1 MHSTYEYLI
10 DHIGYIDTAF
20 ESYDVSQYAARAQK
34 ITGYAVA
41 GEVLEDDFGTSAM
54 IGSRQDKLIGNISNV
69 DPKDKHSIDLLAAA
83 LMNSNFEKAAT
94 DIPQLL
100 EILFSPAYHGD
111 QQIKIPQ
118 NFLDLLLNGE
128 VGQTDPNTG
137 ASSSPSTSLLTKFSA
152 DVIQLDSPSGMV
164 AQPGIRKGL
173 IVAAEEYYLE
183 TDPGSTTALF
193 TTAGGGVHL
202 DTSKIGAGSP
212 SHALLSPALISSAVS
227 SMLSVSELTSL
238 STAIKS
244 VVAWD
249 IQLGDGSGMT
259 YAAGSASSELI
270 LGGPG
275 VDNLQGG
282 SGADILIGGG
292 GQDFLTAGVGS
303 DTLLGGQGLDL
314 YAFNGTFGTDVVLDS
329 DDQGT
334 ISFDG
339 GGLGTAKAT
348 GKHNQ
353 WAGQT
358 NNGKFVGYALYND
371 PRSST
376 GVSLAITRDG
386 VAGVVDVRDFN
397 LAKAESSSGYLGIY
411 LSNSAIAALGTPN
424 ASQAL
429 SESASAPG
437 SLTKDGSQTFSVLL
451 GQAATADLTLVVKLT
466 GANAAD
472 FALSTG
478 SQLLQFANG
487 QAQVTLSAGENA
499 RSFSLVNIRDPGQ
512 SESAQLDFSLLDADG
527 TDSGIAV
534 NPLDFNLSETATTDE
549 QFTPLAG
556 VRQSDDLYYYDLATG
571 NYDSD
576 SNFLVNAGDT
586 ENGISTGTGNDSITS
601 GSGNDTIS
609 SATGD
614 DTISAGGGSDLILTL
629 SGDSEIYADHK
640 VDLYAA
646 IQNAE
651 NGTATGLK
659 GAAIGVGDGNNT
671 IVGGAGND
679 LISVGQGNNVIVAGP
694 GQNLIMAG
702 NAAALMQ
709 PDWSWAPTNEWDV
722 SYEDFGVLPAQY
734 NIGTSTYEGVRS
746 FDLSSQ
752 AWLPVGV
759 GNDTIYGGKGDSTI
773 FLTNGDNYV
782 DAGGGNDLIAG
793 GMGKDTIFA
802 GSGNVTVAG
811 GGGDTYIDGES
822 GDDLLFGEGGD
833 NTIMGGAG
841 NDTIFAGDDAYFAT
855 KFHNSTWDKAETG
868 NNYID
873 GGSGN
878 DLIYGSGGNDTL
890 IAGSGTTTIRGGY
903 GNEYIEGGSG
913 TDVLL
918 SGSGVRG
925 SDGAGI
931 TTIVAGDGNATIIGG
946 AGDDSLYG
954 GNGTDFIQAGS
965 GNQFIDAGDGG
976 TTDAPTQ
983 VLLGSGNSTVYG
995 GSGVDQIQGGSG
1007 NDTLIA
1013 GTGDTTMTG
1022 GNGTDVMYAGG
1033 GNDVLIATTGSD
1045 TLYGGAGDATLQG
1058 GSGTVEMHAGDG
1070 TDVLI
1075 AGSGNATLYGGMGD
1089 ATLQGGSGDV
1099 TMYAGDGDEVL
1110 IATSGEATIYGG
1122 AGDDVMQGGAAS
1134 TLMVAGAGST
1144 TMIGGSGQD
1153 TFQVGANA
1161 GDVLIGN
1168 FGAEDILQL
1177 ADGVSIDDLS
1187 ISEGSSSDGSVDGLE
1202 IDLAGGGSVLLAS
1215 GNYSDSSKIR
1225 LSSDGSAYT
1234 LAQLIDSANSLTTVT
1249 LAGGST
1255 GYKTATSNGQ
1265 GQSTVNTYDANGNE
1279 LTASSISNDG
1289 HGNVA
1294 DSIFSPSGEEVSSSY
1309 SNADGSSGT
1318 TTYALDGSSTT
1329 HAINAD
1335 GTSMTT
1341 VDDGFSNSE
1350 TVIYRGISFAG
1361 DRWSKADGS
1370 FGDDQVNTD
1379 GSSSSNAYDP
1389 TDGSTTH
1396 ITRDAQGNTTTIV
1409 DASDGIEASTAVSH
1423 ADGSSVTEI
1432 FSGTGQ
1438 VIKTTTIGSDG
1449 TETVTTDDGL
1459 GNVST
1464 LTKHAGILVSGSWS
1478 KSIGTHGTEAM
1489 VDGVETDFAY
1499 AADSS
1504 YTKTVRDQAGN
1515 TSWITVDAT
1524 GNQTSSAYANAN
1536 GSFGDTTVQPDG
1548 STLTRNH
1555 HRDGSYDEVARATSG
1570 DSRTVFFSADGVELS
1585 ETTVVNG
1592 VTTTTSAGVA
1602 SAVSNFEKDG
1612 VFARAGRQG
1621 DSGTLIRLYAASGT
1635 ELTEYSIYSPDLNAG
1650 YGGGADY
1657 HTYSITQGTF
1667 LTNGVQE
1674 YQDPYYIQ
1682 QLGND
1687 PFSQVGQTYHLIAES
1702 SNTKG
1707 TTGPTF
1713 NVTSSGQVLSTTTSS
1728 SPPPKH
1734 VTPST
1739 LVLTPLGGSTIGI
1752 NVSND
1757 GSPPL
1762 YIYDQNSKAVYDL
1775 SGNLEPV
1782 AVANTSTLSSALS
1795 YVASLINTESVA
1807 TIYTDGSTYSY
1818 STGKLYGEIDDAVAT
1833 DMAGN
1838 YAHYHF
1844 DEATQTQTWVGRNA
1858 AGDTYTATD
1867 NSTVIRYADGSIAES
1882 DTGSSSQFESQYDIV
1897 NDPFGNTISTRVS
1910 GDSAEDISVDS
1921 LGDVIKS
1928 DFSAMGSYGVE
1939 SVNTTWT
1946 EADGTTV
1953 SISIDL
1959 TTGVGNERLN
1969 YTDGSYTVLQN
1980 DAVGNSVGTDY
1991 SAQGVAVG
1999 DEWAHADG
2007 SRGSHSTTADGSEL
2021 DKWTKADGSS
2031 DTKTTNPNG
2040 TIVDVWTGAD
2050 GATETTTTTSD
2061 GSIVDIWTNADGSY
2075 GSETMNASTHETVGS
2090 DFDANGVLQ
2099 GTWVTEIE
2107 PNDNS
2112 ETKATWYNSDGTVTT
2127 VDTITQPDGS
2137 YQEIDQTTDGTTEV
2151 ITFDGTRYSDRYT
2164 WADGSYVTDWN
2175 STDGSEGEDTGD
2187 ASGTQFTSS
2196 WTHTDGTSGT
2206 DDYDSSTGERSGSR
2220 SYLSG
2225 DSSTY
2230 DTLKLADGAVEEKD
2244 TTLDSTGASDSS
2256 DTITQTNGSYVKH
2269 VESSDGS
2276 VYSEAFDAATFEFSG
2291 TSHQPGSDYVRSF
2304 QSKMLANQ
2312 ASEYAETLAYN
2323 DGTSYSSDQITQA
2336 DGAAVMTW
2344 ANRDGSHGVLSVG
2357 ARSGNGDTFG
2367 FGIGSGTAALQAYT
2381 GNDQVAVGSGVADDQ
2396 LWFTRSDNDLDI
2408 SILGTNDTLDV
2419 RNWYT
2424 GTGQQVQDIVL
2435 SNGETLYRNDVQ
2447 KLVDAMAAF
2456 APPTASQTAYTQDER
2471 NALTPVLAANW
2482 H

>member
-1 MHSTYEYLI
+1 MIEYVTPRGRYVQVGNGSAFSDSDLSPI
-10 DHIGYIDTAF
+10 VQNANFVVQNGATAL
-20 ESYDVSQYAARAQK
+20 SYD
-34 ITGYAVA
+34 
-41 GEVLEDDFGTSAM
+41 
-54 IGSRQDKLIGNISNV
+54 
-69 DPKDKHSIDLLAAA
+69 
-83 LMNSNFEKAAT
+83 
-94 DIPQLL
+94 
-100 EILFSPAYHGD
+100 
-111 QQIKIPQ
+111 
-118 NFLDLLLNGE
+118 
-128 VGQTDPNTG
+128 G
-137 ASSSPSTSLLTKFSA
+137 A
-152 DVIQLDSPSGMV
+152 LDSKSD
-164 AQPGIRKGL
+164 I
-173 IVAAEEYYLE
+173 IVGYNDNDSL
-183 TDPGSTTALF
+183 
-193 TTAGGGVHL
+193 
-202 DTSKIGAGSP
+202 AGS
-212 SHALLSPALISSAVS
+212 
-227 SMLSVSELTSL
+227 SL
-238 STAIKS
+238 ND
-244 VVAWD
+244 V
-249 IQLGDGSGMT
+249 
-259 YAAGSASSELI
+259 
-270 LGGPG
+270 
-275 VDNLQGG
+275 
-282 SGADILIGGG
+282 LIGGG
-292 GQDFLTAGVGS
+292 GD
-303 DTLLGGQGLDL
+303 DNLLGGSGNDMLSGGAGNDT
-314 YAFNGTFGTDVVLDS
+314 YAFSDSFGNDTIFDS
-329 DDQGT
+329 DAKGS
-334 ISFDG
+334 IELDG
-339 GGLGTAKAT
+339 IALSNAQAASAT
-348 GKHNQ
+348 TWVETDSSSGERIGF
-353 WAGQT
+353 AI
-358 NNGKFVGYALYND
+358 YND
-371 PRSST
+371 LKSAGGKSLVIARSGST
-376 GVSLAITRDG
+376 ANTITI
-386 VAGVVDVRDFN
+386 RDFD
-397 LAKAESSSGYLGIY
+397 LSLAESSAGFLGIH
-411 LSNSAIAALGTPN
+411 LKNSAKAVIGTPTSN
-424 ASQAL
+424 QVFTGIASTQGSLIANGSQA
-429 SESASAPG
+429 
-437 SLTKDGSQTFSVLL
+437 FSVLL
-451 GQAATADLTLVVKLT
+451 GNAAVSALTLDVKLAS
-466 GANAAD
+466 GASAD

-478 SQLLQFANG
+478 SQLLQFQNG
-487 QAQVTLSAGENA
+487 EIQLALQAGEDA

-512 SESAQLDFSLLDADG
+512 SESAQLDFSLLNADG
-527 TDSGIAV
+527 TDSGLTV
-534 NPLDFNLSETATTDE
+534 NSLNFNLSETAATDE
-549 QFTPLAG
+549 QFTPLPG
-556 VRQSDDLYYYDLATG
+556 VRQSDDLYYYDLATD

-586 ENGISTGTGNDSITS
+586 KNGISTGTGNDSITS

-614 DTISAGGGSDLILTL
+614 DTISAGGGNDLILTL
-629 SGDSEIYADHK
+629 GGDSEIYADHK
-640 VDLYAA
+640 VDLYEA
-646 IQNAE
+646 IETAE
-651 NGTATGLK
+651 NGTATGAK

-694 GQNLIMAG
+694 GQDFIMAG
-702 NAAALMQ
+702 NAATMMQ
-709 PDWSWAPTNEWDV
+709 PDWSWSPTNEWDV

-734 NIGTSTYEGVRS
+734 NAGTSTYEGVRS
-746 FDLSSQ
+746 FDLASQ

-773 FLTNGDNYV
+773 FLSNGDNYV
-782 DAGGGNDLIAG
+782 DAGGGDDLIAG

-833 NTIMGGAG
+833 NTIMGGSG

-868 NNYID
+868 SNYVD

-913 TDVLL
+913 SDVLL
-918 SGSGVRG
+918 SGSGARG
-925 SDGAGI
+925 SDGAGV
-931 TTIVAGDGNATIIGG
+931 TTIVAGDGNTTIIGG

-954 GNGTDFIQAGS
+954 GSGTDFIQAGS

-995 GSGVDQIQGGSG
+995 GSGVDQMQGGSG

-1022 GNGTDVMYAGG
+1022 GSGTDVMYAGG

-1110 IATSGEATIYGG
+1110 VATSGEATMYGG
-1122 AGDDVMQGGAAS
+1122 AGDDVMQGGTAS

-1161 GDVLIGN
+1161 GDVVIGA
-1168 FGAEDILQL
+1168 FGAEDVLQL

-1187 ISEGSSSDGSVDGLE
+1187 ISEGSSGDGSVDGLE
-1202 IDLAGGGSVLLAS
+1202 IDLAGGGSVLLAA

-1225 LSSDGSAYT
+1225 FSSDGSAYT
-1234 LAQLIDSANSLTTVT
+1234 LAQLIDSANSLTTVP

-1265 GQSTVNTYDANGNE
+1265 GQSTVNTYDADGNE

-1294 DSIFSPSGEEVSSSY
+1294 DSIFSPSGEEISSSY

-1318 TTYALDGSSTT
+1318 TTYAPDGSSTT

-1341 VDDGFSNSE
+1341 VADGLSNSE
-1350 TVIYRGISFAG
+1350 TVIYRGTSFAG

-1409 DASDGIEASTAVSH
+1409 DASDGIEASAAVSH

-1438 VIKTTTIGSDG
+1438 VISTTTLGSDG

-1478 KSIGTHGTEAM
+1478 KSNGTHGTEAM

-1555 HRDGSYDEVARATSG
+1555 HRDGSYDEVALATSG

-1592 VTTTTSAGVA
+1592 VATTTSAGVA

-1612 VFARAGRQG
+1612 VFVRAGRG
-1621 DSGTLIRLYAASGT
+1621 DSGTDIGLYAASGT

-1667 LTNGVQE
+1667 LANGVQE

-1782 AVANTSTLSSALS
+1782 AVANASTLSSALS

-1818 STGKLYGEIDDAVAT
+1818 STGKYGLIDDAVAT
-1833 DMAGN
+1833 DVAGD

-1844 DEATQTQTWVGRNA
+1844 DGAAQTETWVGRNA

-1882 DTGSSSQFESQYDIV
+1882 DTGSRSQFESQYDII

-1953 SISIDL
+1953 SASLDL
-1959 TTGVGNERLN
+1959 STGAGDERMN
-1969 YTDGSYTVLQN
+1969 YTDGSYTVLHN
-1980 DAVGNSVGTDY
+1980 DAAGNFTGIDY

-1999 DEWAHADG
+1999 HEWGHADG
-2007 SRGSHSTTADGSEL
+2007 AHGSNSTTAEGNEL
-2021 DKWTKADGSS
+2021 DKWTNGDGSHGS
-2031 DTKTTNPNG
+2031 QVIDA
-2040 TIVDVWTGAD
+2040 VTG
-2050 GATETTTTTSD
+2050 EVV
-2061 GSIVDIWTNADGSY
+2061 GSSVNADGSAQ
-2075 GSETMNASTHETVGS
+2075 SSWDDVNL
-2090 DFDANGVLQ
+2090 ANGQV
-2099 GTWVTEIE
+2099 EARSR
-2107 PNDNS
+2107 D
-2112 ETKATWYNSDGTVTT
+2112 YNADGTVT
-2127 VDTITQPDGS
+2127 S
-2137 YQEIDQTTDGTTEV
+2137 YD
-2151 ITFDGTRYSDRYT
+2151 
-2164 WADGSYVTDWN
+2164 
-2175 STDGSEGEDTGD
+2175 
-2187 ASGTQFTSS
+2187 
-2196 WTHTDGTSGT
+2196 
-2206 DDYDSSTGERSGSR
+2206 
-2220 SYLSG
+2220 
-2225 DSSTY
+2225 
-2230 DTLKLADGAVEEKD
+2230 K
-2244 TTLDSTGASDSS
+2244 
-2256 DTITQTNGSYVKH
+2256 
-2269 VESSDGS
+2269 
-2276 VYSEAFDAATFEFSG
+2276 
-2291 TSHQPGSDYVRSF
+2291 
-2304 QSKMLANQ
+2304 
-2312 ASEYAETLAYN
+2312 
-2323 DGTSYSSDQITQA
+2323 ITQA
-2336 DGAAVMTW
+2336 DGSYAQTWTSTDGRSGTYDLDAATGELTGTSIDMQGNTSATDKIQLGGGVVESKETDNYSDGRQW
-2344 ANRDGSHGVLSVG
+2344 TVDTVTQASGSYTQSWTHSDGSHGTNVLDAAS
-2357 ARSGNGDTFG
+2357 AETSGNKVSADGWETDTWDTVTHGDGSQESITATLFG
-2367 FGIGSGTAALQAYT
+2367 DGTGTSYDTVTQADGSYDQTWTSSDGSSGTNTFDASNGATAGSIAT
-2381 GNDQVAVGSGVADDQ
+2381 VGSGVVISWDSYTYNNGTIELESNYDYDDGSSLYTDLYTDVDGASEQYWSKSDGETGDNLVGVQSQTGDTLYWDASTHYGTLQTISGNDSVAVSDGVSADQ
-2396 LWFTRSDNDLDI
+2396 LWFSRDGNDLYL
-2408 SILGTNDTLDV
+2408 SVVGTDNYLDV
-2419 RNWYT
+2419 QGWYT
-2424 GTGQQVQDIVL
+2424 GTNSQLKTIEL
-2435 SNGETLYRNDVQ
+2435 SNGQTLYRNDVQ